1 MTVET
6 AAKTISL
13 ILAPVVMLSA
23 CGILVSAMLQHY
35 GAIND
40 RLRTMS
46 QERLAA
52 VAGGRPTRGE
62 RLAEIDH
69 QLPGLLHR
77 HELVRNAILTVYGA
91 VVVFVLS
98 MFVIAG
104 AALSSSGFLATTAL
118 LVFLAGTAVLLVGLV
133 YFALDIRSSHEAL
146 RYETLRIAALQPED
160 ASGADVG
167 CP

>member
-35 GAIND
+35 AAIND
-40 RLRTMS
+40 RVRALS
-46 QERLAA
+46 QERLAF
-52 VAGGRPTRGE
+52 VAGRDSGPRE
-62 RLAEIDH
+62 RLTEIDH
-69 QLPGLLHR
+69 QLPELLHR

-91 VVVFVLS
+91 VVVFVVS

-104 AALSSSGFLATTAL
+104 AALSSSGALATAAL
-118 LVFLAGTAVLLVGLV
+118 LVFLGGTAVLLVGLV
-133 YFALDIRSSHEAL
+133 YFALDIRISHEAL
-146 RYETLRIAALQPED
+146 QYEARRVATLVPPTAPGPAE
-160 ASGADVG
+160 
-167 CP
+167 